1 MRGLP
6 NCPLS
11 IKDLGVYLVAA
22 FFCTPSPDSGI
33 PFPVVWPTLSLF
45 SPAFSAWEQKGSC
58 AFSPGQPL
66 PACWLGSVG
75 DPEPRQPHQAPLRH
89 GPWGQGMQ
97 PESKSSSSPRP
108 PTPNKVC
115 RPNSCISHFYLTEK
129 VALAVQILKNQNAF

>member
-58 AFSPGQPL
+58 ALFLQGSPSQHAGWVL
-66 PACWLGSVG
+66 WGIRSLGS
-75 DPEPRQPHQAPLRH
+75 
-89 GPWGQGMQ
+89 
-97 PESKSSSSPRP
+97 
-108 PTPNKVC
+108 
-115 RPNSCISHFYLTEK
+115 LTR
-129 VALAVQILKNQNAF
+129 LP